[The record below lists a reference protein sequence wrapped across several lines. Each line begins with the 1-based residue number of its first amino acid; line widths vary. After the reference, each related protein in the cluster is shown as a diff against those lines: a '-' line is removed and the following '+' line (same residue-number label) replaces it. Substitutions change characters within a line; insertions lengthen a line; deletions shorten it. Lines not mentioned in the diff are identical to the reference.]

1 MMEILPISAA
11 DKGSARL
18 RQALNKEMFISR
30 CKNRLKGKKKLQKY
44 LPERSSFLY
53 EYLGSNGG
61 SLNLKTSIYKDFLG
75 ETARRD
81 DIKNKTIS
89 SMIPDEVLCSAE
101 DYLPRQ
107 FMTAMMFADVSGFT
121 DLSEKF
127 NKPGK
132 GGASK
137 LSQVLNSYIGAM
149 VQEILSHG
157 GDILKFSGDALLVLF
172 KVTSSVSL
180 PDATHR
186 AIDTAIII
194 QKSFGAYE
202 TEVGVTLRVK
212 IAISAGEVYFSLI
225 GTENFSQYVVIGQPV
240 WKVKIAEKVAEAGD
254 IIVNHLAWN
263 YIHDNEYI
271 SEQCDDRVHFRIKGF
286 TSYWRTTQR
295 LNIFDVLQKE
305 NMEDDRSEIMIADDE
320 MKLDTETLEIRPSLK
335 HVGTR
340 VISASLRRFLI
351 KPILFAIDNDEPMEF
366 LTEMRQIVT
375 VFLNIVLRPKEVLEV
390 ISEINSILISL
401 TNLVD
406 SYEGTVN
413 KVSLFDKD
421 VMFLIIFGLRGFKHD
436 LDSQLALRC
445 AAEIRELYKA
455 DPKVLTVSLGVTTG
469 MTYCGVVGHF
479 VRREYS
485 VISVTVNKAA
495 RLMMAYPN
503 KVTCDKDTF
512 MMSKLDPVHFVL
524 QETIELKGLQ
534 NVGPIYEFKEVIPER
549 EMVKPMEYEYPI
561 VGRGEI
567 IEVFQEMLDDGMFLT
582 HYLGSN
588 DIEKI
593 QEYTYQSC
601 LLIRGEAQMGKTRL
615 LNEIFH
621 IALKNKKISSLRLTL
636 SMKDF
641 KKPFSAA
648 YLYLSRPLGFTETI
662 TSITREN
669 RIKQYLNEYEIHQ
682 YLALLNEILDTE
694 FPETEILQMMNRN
707 ERGVMRRKLFEL
719 LCNKAFQNLWV
730 LIIDDI
736 EFMDDES
743 FELFEILWKMPQVI
757 TVLALGYQRRL
768 TSQYMKLFDN
778 PHVCQLKLTPI
789 DTLLHKAIACQFL
802 NVNAIP
808 LDLERAIHTM
818 SSGNPGWMNTF
829 MMSLRQ
835 SGLLRI
841 IRMGSFEAHAKGYVF
856 CESSLLVRTS
866 IRSTLSF
873 QMSSADWELFETCCE
888 DDHLFSYAMLSNKLV
903 DVASLRA
910 EIDTQSYFTSS
921 CLDAFHLMLY
931 DSLSSYEQYVCKCAA
946 VLGQKFLRVALVF
959 VIAQYK
965 ERDVAIAIQKLFDL
979 QILSCAIGDFTS
991 GLSLHQKNVNTEHLE
1006 KGTCGCINLNI
1017 PLACWELPRYAACG
1031 YSKFNSNLF
1040 RQTVYNLLTEEQK
1053 TEFHSRAL
1061 TFIERE
1067 TKKCEAC
1074 GGGSFRN
1081 LITSDDGF
1089 EVIMGFKSRRE
1100 SDQSYQNLV
1109 RRDGTSRFSMQS
1121 DRRSRNL
1128 RDIFWWRK
1136 PNEPSEKIPILSY
1149 KEYDFSH
1156 CRCHMILFSMYNEIV
1171 HHSQG
1176 AGMVEKHIEAQIE
1189 LANICIKIANIPKA
1203 IQMLES
1209 VQNQMKEINRS
1220 DNIGLVTYLKGRLF
1234 TLLAICRFKL
1244 EQYGMATEFFYMA
1257 SEVMGLPFPKSNK
1270 AATIQIWLIYRK
1282 VKKLI
1287 AKKQLSTFDKP
1298 KSIWYILIASQLSA
1312 CFGGMLQLFRKLTK
1326 WKLAELAA
1334 VSSLKHALKYRRN
1347 PSILVEAFAGFFQ
1360 IAFHMGYSDE
1370 TTWMQAKS
1378 LIIIADNVTYVDMDY
1393 LKSIVRYYTAL
1404 LMCQTIRTTK
1414 LLSIELGKV
1423 VLNITDTIQYR
1434 TGDWDIIPILAE
1446 LFLSHRMLSDAVN
1459 MLWSFQSR
1467 YKESSAQAWYYAIAM
1482 DILLDTSCCIE
1493 TYKSC
1498 ESFFLKNREALGYQP
1513 DACCVTRLYADLW
1526 LWCVRYEAWEA
1537 ADAWMDK
1544 LQEVFV
1550 LTAHDSMINVHTAI
1564 RVLEGFILTLVSK
1577 VEARDI
1583 LAIVRLQAEI
1593 EKLIANIEDAL
1604 DISRCHEAKYK
1615 LLKIYY
1621 KEVIQPKNQVSQKL
1635 TSLRKL
1641 AFSRNDYLCAEK
1653 ILHTMQFWRCGLPTR
1668 IETFWLDHCSIDSSL
1683 SEQDGETTADETS
1696 SSERRYNYV
1705 NCILNYERI
1714 YPYSLPLP
1722 RARYF

>member
-1 MMEILPISAA
+1 MHDDSAIGY
-11 DKGSARL
+11 DQS
-18 RQALNKEMFISR
+18 
-30 CKNRLKGKKKLQKY
+30 
-44 LPERSSFLY
+44 
-53 EYLGSNGG
+53 
-61 SLNLKTSIYKDFLG
+61 
-75 ETARRD
+75 
-81 DIKNKTIS
+81 
-89 SMIPDEVLCSAE
+89 
-101 DYLPRQ
+101 
-107 FMTAMMFADVSGFT
+107 FT

-127 NKPGK
+127 NQPGK

-212 IAISAGEVYFSLI
+212 IAISAGEVHFSLI
-225 GTENFSQYVVIGQPV
+225 GTEDFSHYIVIGQPV
-240 WKVKIAEKVAEAGD
+240 WKVKIAEKIAEAGD

-305 NMEDDRSEIMIADDE
+305 NEDERSEVMIADDE

-340 VISASLRRFLI
+340 VISSSLRRFLI
-351 KPILFAIDNDEPMEF
+351 KPILFAIDNEEPMEF

-375 VFLNIVLRPKEVLEV
+375 VFLNIVLRPKEVSAV

-401 TNLVD
+401 TNLVN

-421 VMFLIIFGLRGFKHD
+421 VMFLIIFGLRGFKHE

-445 AAEIRELYKA
+445 AAEIRELYKV
-455 DPKVLTVSLGVTTG
+455 DPKVLTVSIGVTTG
-469 MTYCGVVGHF
+469 ITYCGVVGHF

-512 MMSKLDPVHFVL
+512 MMSKLDPMHFVL

-534 NVGPIYEFKEVIPER
+534 NVGPIYEFKEVIPLVVVIIFLIFYQNCFYSER
-549 EMVKPMEYEYPI
+549 EMVKPIEYEYPI
-561 VGRGEI
+561 VGRTEI
-567 IEVFQEMLDDGMFLT
+567 IEVFQEMLEDGMFLT
-582 HYLGSN
+582 QYLGTN
-588 DIEKI
+588 DSDKI

-621 IALKNKKISSLRLTL
+621 IALRNKKISSLRLTL
-636 SMKDF
+636 SMKDC

-648 YLYLSRPLGFTETI
+648 CLYLSRPLGFTETI

-669 RIKQYLNEYEIHQ
+669 RIKQYLNEYELDQ

-694 FPETEILQMMNRN
+694 FLETDILRMMNRN
-707 ERGVMRRKLFEL
+707 EHATMRRRLFEL
-719 LCNKAFQNLWV
+719 LCHKAFQNLWV
-730 LIIDDI
+730 LIIDDV

-768 TSQYMKLFDN
+768 PSQYMKLFDN

-856 CESSLLVRTS
+856 CESSLLVRS
-866 IRSTLSF
+866 SFRSTLSF
-873 QMSSADWELFETCCE
+873 RKSSVDWELFESCCE
-888 DDHLFSYAMLSNKLV
+888 DDQLFSYTLNNLSNKLV
-903 DVASLRA
+903 DVASLGA
-910 EIDTQSYFTSS
+910 SIDTQSYFTSS

-946 VLGQKFLRVALVF
+946 VLGQKFLRVALIF

-979 QILSCAIGDFTS
+979 QILSCAIGDFSS
-991 GLSLHQKNVNTEHLE
+991 GLSLNQKNVNTEHLE
-1006 KGTCGCINLNI
+1006 RGTCSCINLTI
-1017 PLACWELPRYAACG
+1017 SLACWELPRYAACG

-1067 TKKCEAC
+1067 TKKCDAC
-1074 GGGSFRN
+1074 GGVSFRN
-1081 LITSDDGF
+1081 LITSDDDF
-1089 EVIMGFKSRRE
+1089 EVIMGFRTRRE
-1100 SDQSYQNLV
+1100 SDLSYQNLV
-1109 RRDGTSRFSMQS
+1109 RKNGTSRFSIQS
-1121 DRRSRNL
+1121 DKRSTKM
-1128 RDIFWWRK
+1128 RDLFWWRK
-1136 PNEPSEKIPILSY
+1136 SNDPREKIPILSY
-1149 KEYDFSH
+1149 KEYDFSK
-1156 CRCHMILFSMYNEIV
+1156 CRCHMILYTMYNEIV
-1171 HHSQG
+1171 FHSHG

-1209 VQNQMKEINRS
+1209 VQNQMKEIDRS

-1244 EQYGMATEFFYMA
+1244 EQYGLATEFFYMA
-1257 SEVMGLPFPKSNK
+1257 SEVMGLQFPKSNNT
-1270 AATIQIWLIYRK
+1270 AAIQFALVYRK
-1282 VKKLI
+1282 VKKLV
-1287 AKKQLSTFDKP
+1287 AKKQLRTFDKP

-1312 CFGGMLQLFRKLTK
+1312 CFGGMLHLFRKLTK

-1360 IAFHMGYSDE
+1360 IAFHTGLSDGIV
-1370 TTWMQAKS
+1370 WMQEKS
-1378 LIIIADNVTYVDMDY
+1378 LNIIADNVNYVDMDY
-1393 LKSIVRYYTAL
+1393 LKSVVRYYTAL
-1404 LMCQTIRTTK
+1404 LMCQTIRSTK
-1414 LLSIELGKV
+1414 QLSIELGKV
-1423 VLNITDTIQYR
+1423 VLNITDTLQYR

-1446 LFLSHRMLSDAVN
+1446 LLISHRKISEAVN

-1467 YKESSAQAWYYAIAM
+1467 YTESSARAWYYAIAM

-1498 ESFFLKNREALGYQP
+1498 VSFFLKNREALGYQP

-1544 LQEVFV
+1544 FREVFV
-1550 LTAHDSMINVHTAI
+1550 LTAHDSLINVHTAI

-1577 VEARDI
+1577 VETRDI
-1583 LAIVRLQAEI
+1583 LAIVRLQEDI
-1593 EKLIANIEDAL
+1593 EKLIESIGDAL
-1604 DISRCHEAKYK
+1604 VISRCHEAKYK

-1621 KEVIQPKNQVSQKL
+1621 HQVIEPRSDVLRKL

-1641 AFSRNDYLCAEK
+1641 AFARNDHLCAEK
-1653 ILHTMQFWRCGLPTR
+1653 ILHTIQYWSCGLSPK
-1668 IETFWLDHCSIDSSL
+1668 IETFWLDHCSVDSVPSAL
-1683 SEQDGETTADETS
+1683 EQETTDGPISVEC
-1696 SSERRYNYV
+1696 RYNYI